1 MRDVEWIT
9 DKVLMNVELTKR
21 YNNVKV
27 NKRVY
32 QCIHVCRI
40 KIRILVHYQTMV
52 TINEHT

>member
-9 DKVLMNVELTKR
+9 DKVIMNVELTKR

-32 QCIHVCRI
+32 RA
-40 KIRILVHYQTMV
+40 LVLP
-52 TINEHT
+52 N

>member
-9 DKVLMNVELTKR
+9 DKVIMNVELTKR

-32 QCIHVCRI
+32 HA
-40 KIRILVHYQTMV
+40 LVRP
-52 TINEHT
+52 N

>member
-32 QCIHVCRI
+32 RT
-40 KIRILVHYQTMV
+40 LVNTAELKLEFLYLP
-52 TINEHT
+52 N

>member
-27 NKRVY
+27 NKRV
-32 QCIHVCRI
+32 
-40 KIRILVHYQTMV
+40 LS
-52 TINEHT
+52 HTRTAELKLEFL